1 LQGNNPKDTEKEADR
16 IVQQMKQWGATQEDI
31 DRFKADHQGDK
42 TSIEQDAV
50 IWVENR
56 TTVSVFLA
64 LTTQWNLQ
72 PMTGQ
77 RIGLDKKAVDLEI
90 KNSLELLDATPRRR
104 AEVYQEI
111 TAMEHAAVAQLRKQE
126 QK

>member
-1 LQGNNPKDTEKEADR
+1 MNFDGSVQVSDEDDSSQENNEEYL
-16 IVQQMKQWGATQEDI
+16 
-31 DRFKADHQGDK
+31 
-42 TSIEQDAV
+42 S
-50 IWVENR
+50 
-56 TTVSVFLA
+56 L
-64 LTTQWNLQ
+64 L
-72 PMTGQ
+72 
-77 RIGLDKKAVDLEI
+77 LEI